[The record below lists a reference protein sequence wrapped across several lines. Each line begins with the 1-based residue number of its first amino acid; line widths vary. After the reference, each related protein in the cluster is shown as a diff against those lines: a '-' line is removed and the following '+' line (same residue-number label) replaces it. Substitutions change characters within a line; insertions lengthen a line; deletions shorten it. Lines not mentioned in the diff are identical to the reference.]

1 MWFLFSYLVLPK
13 VLIGAYAKL
22 LLMLIQL
29 TWHMMNPITLVIVF
43 TICSSTLCKFKSS
56 MKTFF
61 LVALVFVLITSD
73 HYCINVMCCLA
84 SPSISLLWSYCVLA
98 MVMVVLVY
106 IVIKQFMNLGSK
118 LHLLD
123 V

>member
-1 MWFLFSYLVLPK
+1 M
-13 VLIGAYAKL
+13 L

-29 TWHMMNPITLVIVF
+29 TWHMMNPITLVLVF
-43 TICSSTLCKFKSS
+43 TICSFTLCKSKLS

-73 HYCINVMCCLA
+73 HYCTNVMSCFA
-84 SPSISLLWSYCVLA
+84 SPSISLFWSYCMLA
-98 MVMVVLVY
+98 VVMLVY
-106 IVIKQFMNLGSK
+106 IVIRQFMSLGFK